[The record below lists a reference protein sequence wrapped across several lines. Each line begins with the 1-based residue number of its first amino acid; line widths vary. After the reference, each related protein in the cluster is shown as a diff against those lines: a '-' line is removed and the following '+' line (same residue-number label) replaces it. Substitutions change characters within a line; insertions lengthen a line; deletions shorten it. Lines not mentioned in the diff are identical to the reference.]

1 MNLPSA
7 ACLLLLSAASPHAAE
22 TQPEA
27 QASARPAISG
37 KTGTTSFTTA
47 LPPFALRYAWLWPF
61 RKNSD
66 KRQGAAPGPQPAIQG
81 KTWEACMAE
90 AREKLGQGGG
100 YACTGK
106 ALDNFIQAFSRDE
119 RKGLRLQPGKARPSF
134 CSSAVYG
141 ALLLALELWN
151 SGREENGLDGNAWQ
165 ALAPRKA
172 LDGTGAWG
180 CANANG
186 PGLAVLIHKL
196 GGGHSFTEWE
206 KARSGDIMKL
216 WWTEAVGAKERGHLT
231 IYLSQTEDSLT
242 FWSSNQSNS
251 GKTPGY
257 GTKTI
262 PKSTVRHVLFTRIT
276 RPEAFANAPHV
287 GTDPWLGSLLKK
299 TVTME
304 EALSRCGLTPSP
316 STKTIQP

>member
-1 MNLPSA
+1 M
-7 ACLLLLSAASPHAAE
+7 
-22 TQPEA
+22 
-27 QASARPAISG
+27 G
-37 KTGTTSFTTA
+37 
-47 LPPFALRYAWLWPF
+47 
-61 RKNSD
+61 
-66 KRQGAAPGPQPAIQG
+66 
-81 KTWEACMAE
+81 
-90 AREKLGQGGG
+90 
-100 YACTGK
+100 
-106 ALDNFIQAFSRDE
+106 
-119 RKGLRLQPGKARPSF
+119 
-134 CSSAVYG
+134 
-141 ALLLALELWN
+141 
-151 SGREENGLDGNAWQ
+151 
-165 ALAPRKA
+165 
-172 LDGTGAWG
+172 
-180 CANANG
+180 
-186 PGLAVLIHKL
+186 
-196 GGGHSFTEWE
+196 